1 MKFKALLP
9 FALGAIVLSAGC
21 SSSGGTLTGAS
32 SRVAAGSA
40 ERSRSR
46 GTSKISH
53 VIVIIQENRSFE
65 NFFAGFPGAN
75 APMTGCASPAP
86 GGIKPQSSGSG
97 GCPYGDTQVSLHQ
110 VTFKNNP
117 DLKHDWSSSMVDCN
131 ITASS
136 VCNMDGFS
144 AWGMSHGQYS
154 AYAYLDRSEVQPYWT
169 MAQQYVLADE
179 MFPTEF
185 GGSFTA
191 HLTLVAGTDDI
202 KLPGRAEVDFP
213 NAAPDDCDSPK
224 GTKSSYISQKPYR
237 HIHPWQGGFPC
248 FDQFNT
254 MAQVLDN
261 AGISWRIYS
270 SKLLDAGFWEPFEA
284 IRYTRYGPDWD
295 NDVSAPQTN
304 VLTDAQNGNLATVS
318 WVTPSGADS
327 DHPTY
332 KSDLGPSWVSSV
344 VNAIGG
350 SQYWSS
356 SAIIVLWD
364 DWGGF
369 YDNAPPP
376 QLDYRG
382 LGIRVGCLII
392 SPYAKTNY
400 VSHVQY
406 EFGSILRFIEEVN
419 GLPAG
424 SIGSVEQGY
433 TDARATSLDDAF
445 NFNQAPRP
453 FKAIPSKYPL
463 SHFLHEPPSNAPVD
477 TE

>member
-97 GCPYGDTQVSLHQ
+97 DCPYGDTQVSLHQ

-284 IRYTRYGPDWD
+284 IKYARYGPDWD

-327 DHPTY
+327 DHPT
-332 KSDLGPSWVSSV
+332 SRAISGPRGSRRSSMRSEGASTGRRV
-344 VNAIGG
+344 R
-350 SQYWSS
+350 SS
-356 SAIIVLWD
+356 CCGTTGAGFTTTRRRRSSTIAASASASAV
-364 DWGGF
+364 
-369 YDNAPPP
+369 
-376 QLDYRG
+376 
-382 LGIRVGCLII
+382 
-392 SPYAKTNY
+392 
-400 VSHVQY
+400 
-406 EFGSILRFIEEVN
+406 
-419 GLPAG
+419 
-424 SIGSVEQGY
+424 
-433 TDARATSLDDAF
+433 
-445 NFNQAPRP
+445 
-453 FKAIPSKYPL
+453 
-463 SHFLHEPPSNAPVD
+463 
-477 TE
+477 